1 MPHDYSAASIQ
12 KLEGIKA
19 LQSSPGMYIGDLGTS
34 GKCHLVYEAFSN
46 GVDEAVAG
54 YGAQM
59 SVTIGADEW
68 VSVEDQGRGI
78 PFDLMSDGHG
88 AMVPAATLIIVTP
101 HTGGKF
107 QQGEDNA
114 YASSGGLHGVG
125 TTAIAAFSKI
135 LELDSWR
142 GGQHFHQVFLEG
154 VPQDP
159 TIASCPRTK
168 TGTRLRWIAND
179 DIFQPGAH
187 YDEELIIG
195 RIKPAAYLNPG
206 LRVILSL
213 QDPGEPAPRVHEYYT
228 EVGLQDYVR
237 GMMVDTEGDEA
248 TPLFPEPIMID
259 GERDGIVVKGAILVS
274 AENPGTTLHS
284 YANSI
289 RTRDGG
295 THESGLRFSLTRV
308 INSQAAE
315 ILTTARQAAA
325 AKKTPKGKAAK
336 GGKNGKTPARA
347 ASSAIEFRPDTIQQ
361 GLYAVLSVKMGRPQ
375 FSGQTKDRLSSPEI
389 DGITRSVVHQALME
403 WFAANP
409 KAAQMWV
416 RRIDIAQRARDEALH
431 VEQMMKATERDK
443 SVLID
448 RSISD
453 KFTRCASKRPE
464 ECELLIVEGDSAGGS
479 AVQGR
484 NAKIQSVL
492 SLKGKPLNCA
502 AVELKRIAGN
512 QELLTLMNVLE
523 CGFGAS
529 LDLAK
534 LRFHKI
540 IVLSDADV
548 DGAHIQCLLLT
559 FFHKMMPQLL
569 TAGHVY
575 IAQPPLYSVTYRKQ
589 TVWLR
594 DDMEKDAFFASHK
607 DAANLELKRYKGL
620 GEMDPKQL
628 RETTLDPERRTL
640 IQVTMRDAEQANN
653 LVYRLM
659 ESKDAAP
666 RRLFLESLQHDEIEA
681 ALALEGVA

>member
-1 MPHDYSAASIQ
+1 MSKDYSAASIQ

-34 GKCHLVYEAFSN
+34 GKCHLVYEGFSN
-46 GVDEAVAG
+46 AVDEAVAG
-54 YGAQM
+54 YGNRIT
-59 SVTIGADEW
+59 VTIGADGW
-68 VSVEDQGRGI
+68 VAVEDRGRGI

-101 HTGGKF
+101 HAGAKF

-125 TTAIAAFSKI
+125 TTAIAAFSKV

-154 VPQDP
+154 IPQDP
-159 TIASCPRTK
+159 TIEPCPKTK

-179 DIFQPGAH
+179 DIFQFGAH

-206 LRVILSL
+206 LRVVLSI
-213 QDPGEPAPRVHEYYT
+213 QDQGESTPRVHEYYT

-237 GMMVDTEGDEA
+237 GMMIDTEGDEA

-259 GERDGIVVKGAILVS
+259 GERDGVIVKGAILVS
-274 AENPGTTLHS
+274 TENPGTTLHS

-325 AKKTPKGKAAK
+325 AAKKAPKGKA
-336 GGKNGKTPARA
+336 GKNGKTPAKA
-347 ASSAIEFRPDTIQQ
+347 TASAIEFRPDTIQQ
-361 GLYAVLSVKMGRPQ
+361 GLYAVLSIKMGRPT
-375 FSGQTKDRLSSPEI
+375 FNGQTKDRLSSPEI
-389 DGITRSVVHQALME
+389 DGITRSVAHQALTE
-403 WFAANP
+403 WFATNP
-409 KAAQMWV
+409 KAGQLWV

-453 KFTRCASKRPE
+453 KFVRCASKRPE
-464 ECELLIVEGDSAGGS
+464 ECELMIVEGDSAGGS
-479 AVQGR
+479 AVQAR
-484 NAKIQSVL
+484 NAKTQSVL
-492 SLKGKPLNCA
+492 KLRGKPLN
-502 AVELKRIAGN
+502 VSTVDMKRIAGN

-523 CGFGAS
+523 CGFGSS

-540 IVLSDADV
+540 VIMSDADV

-569 TAGHVY
+569 TAGHIY
-575 IAQPPLYSVTYRKQ
+575 IAQPPLYSITYKKQ
-589 TVWLR
+589 VVWLR
-594 DDMEKDAFFASHK
+594 DDDEKDAFFKSHK
-607 DAANLELKRYKGL
+607 DAANLEIKRYKGL

-628 RETTLDPERRTL
+628 RETTMDPERRTL
-640 IQVTMRDAEQANN
+640 IQVTMRDVEQANN

-666 RRLFLESLQHDEIEA
+666 RRIFLESLQSDEIEA